1 MTRDSAPETLD
12 AVLAMA
18 FGALARA
25 VEDRRS
31 ALHVPTLASIG
42 RDGAPS
48 LRSVILR
55 GFEAPSRTLAIH
67 TDRRSAKAAEIAAEP
82 RVMLHGHDPA
92 LRMQL
97 RVAGVATLHL
107 DDAVADAAWA
117 ASRETSRM
125 TYATAHPPG
134 TALPAPAPAPHD
146 GAAGRGNFAAL
157 LLRIDSLDWLL
168 LDPAGHRRAR
178 FAWGQDGAPAAT
190 WLAP

>member
-25 VEDRRS
+25 AGDRRS
-31 ALHVPTLASIG
+31 AFHVPTLASIG

-55 GFEAPSRTLAIH
+55 GFEAPGRRLSIH
-67 TDRRSAKAAEIAAEP
+67 TDRRSAKAAEIAADP

-92 LRMQL
+92 AGMQL
-97 RVAGVATLHL
+97 RIAGEATLHA
-107 DDAVADAAWA
+107 DDAIADAAWA
-117 ASRETSRM
+117 ASRETTRM

-134 TALPAPAPAPHD
+134 TALPAPPAAPRDA
-146 GAAGRGNFAAL
+146 AAGRGHFAAL

-178 FAWGQDGAPAAT
+178 FAWEPDGAMTAT